1 MSHDNERLVAALRSA
16 MKENSRLREETERPP
31 EPVAVVGMGCR
42 LPGGVNSPEDLWDLV
57 ERGDDVVG
65 PLPQD
70 RGWDIS
76 ALTGQSGDAPL
87 SVMRQGYFLDDA
99 SAFDPAFFG
108 ISPREAEAMDPQQR
122 LMLEVAW
129 ETVER
134 SGTGPDSLA
143 GSDTGVYV
151 GAITQEYGPS
161 LTQAPGDGFAMT
173 GTTGSAVS
181 GRVAYALGLTGP
193 ALTVDTACSSSLV
206 AVQMAVQALRA
217 GECSLA
223 IAGGT
228 TVMVG
233 PGALT
238 EFTHL
243 RGLAADGR
251 CKAFGAGADGA
262 GFSEGVG
269 AVMLERLSDARRNG
283 RRVLAVI
290 RGAAVNQ
297 DGASNGLTAPNGP
310 SQTRVIRKALAD
322 ARLEPGDVDLVEAH
336 GTGTT
341 LGDPIEAQA
350 LAAAYGPGRDGPLW
364 LGSLKSNI
372 GHPQAAAGIAG
383 LIKLVLALE
392 HGTLPRTLHADE
404 PTPHVDWSSGSM
416 RLLNEARTWPGT
428 GRPRRAAVSS
438 FGLSGTNAH
447 VVVEQA
453 PRPEDAVT
461 GDAEAE
467 GAGAE
472 APGRSDAAEGSGP
485 SADRPGGLV
494 PWVLSARTEAAL
506 AAQAA
511 RLRDHVG
518 QRPELDPV
526 DVGWSLATT
535 RSALDH
541 RAAVLASDRDTFLA
555 RLDTLASGRPDPDVV
570 TGTAAPDRQPVLVFP
585 GQGGQWPGMA
595 VGLLDSSQELAGYIA
610 ECEEALAPY
619 VDWSLTDVLRQSPGA
634 ASLERVDVVQP
645 VLWAVMVALARLWI
659 SHGLRPAAVVGHSQG
674 EIAAACVSGA
684 LSLEDGAKVVALRSR
699 AVLELSGTG
708 AMASV
713 GRPADLVRADLADLA
728 DRVHVAV
735 VNSPSAT
742 VVAGEPEAVRT
753 LVKEYEEAGV
763 QARMIAVDYASHT
776 PHVERLRA
784 TLTTALSGVVPRRPE
799 IPMYSTLTGE
809 PVGAGELDAEYWYR
823 NLGEPV
829 EFGRVVHNLLAS
841 GHDVFVEAGP
851 HPVLSIALQ
860 ECAESAGLSDT
871 VVLGTLRR
879 NEGGLDRFLTSLA
892 EAHTYGLPV
901 DWPTVF
907 GGAARV
913 VDLPTYAFQRQ
924 RYWRVNPAHTG
935 APAPAPT
942 AAAEPDTSGAEAPV
956 RWERSPNLSA
966 EEREDAA
973 LAMVREE
980 TAALL
985 GHPSASTVEPRRGFL
1000 DAGGTSLAAVRLRN
1014 RVNALTGLELPVS
1027 VVLDHPTPLALA
1039 RHLVEQLDRA
1049 DADAETPPV
1058 PALTELER
1066 LEAAVYGGDVDGATR
1081 AELGDR
1087 LRGLLRG
1094 LDDRPDQGADLD
1106 EASDDQLLDLI
1117 DQEFGIS

>member
-1 MSHDNERLVAALRSA
+1 MSQDKDRLVAALRSA
-16 MKENSRLREETERPP
+16 MKENARLREEAERSP
-31 EPVAVVGMGCR
+31 EPVAVVGVGCR
-42 LPGGVNSPEDLWDLV
+42 LPGGVDSPEDLWDLL
-57 ERGDDVVG
+57 EREEDVIG
-65 PLPQD
+65 PLPRD
-70 RGWDIS
+70 RGWDVD
-76 ALTGQSGDAPL
+76 ALTGASGDAPR
-87 SVMRQGYFLDDA
+87 SVMRQGYFLDDV

-134 SGTGPDSLA
+134 SGIVPADLA
-143 GSDTGVYV
+143 GSDTGVYL
-151 GAITQEYGPS
+151 GSITQEYGPS
-161 LTQAPGDGFAMT
+161 LTQAPDDGFAMT

-181 GRVAYALGLTGP
+181 GRVSYTLGLTGP

-223 IAGGT
+223 LAGGT

-238 EFTHL
+238 EFTRL
-243 RGLAADGR
+243 RGLAPDGR

-283 RRVLAVI
+283 HRVLALI

-336 GTGTT
+336 GTGTS

-350 LAAAYGPGRDGPLW
+350 LLAAYGQGRDHPLW

-383 LIKLVLALE
+383 LIKLVLSLQHA
-392 HGTLPRTLHADE
+392 TLPRTLHAEE
-404 PTPHVDWSSGSM
+404 PSPHVDWSSGAM
-416 RLLNEARTWPGT
+416 RLLNRSRPWPET

-447 VVVEQA
+447 VILEQA
-453 PRPEDAVT
+453 PEDTVEETASQDT
-461 GDAEAE
+461 RTQGPKNGTL
-467 GAGAE
+467 GAAGTA
-472 APGRSDAAEGSGP
+472 AP
-485 SADRPGGLV
+485 V
-494 PWVLSARTEAAL
+494 PWVLSAHTETAL

-518 QRPELDPV
+518 ARPGLDPV

-535 RSALDH
+535 RAALDH
-541 RAAVLASDRDTFLA
+541 RAIVSGPDRDTLLA
-555 RLDTLASGRPDPDVV
+555 RLENLASGRLDPAVV
-570 TGTAAPDRQPVLVFP
+570 RGTAAPDRRPVLVFP

-595 VGLLDSSQELAGYIA
+595 ERLRESSPEFADHLA
-610 ECEEALAPY
+610 ECERALAPY
-619 VDWSLTDVLRQSPGA
+619 VDWSLNDVLSRRPGA

-645 VLWAVMVALARLWI
+645 VLWAIMVALGRLWI

-699 AVLELSGTG
+699 ALLELSGTG

-713 GRPADLVRADLADLA
+713 GRPAEAVRADLADL
-728 DRVHVAV
+728 DGQVHVAV
-735 VNSPSAT
+735 VNGPSAT
-742 VVAGEPEAVRT
+742 VVAGEPEAVHK
-753 LVKEYEEAGV
+753 LVKDYEEAGV
-763 QARMIAVDYASHT
+763 QARVIAVDYASHT

-784 TLTTALSGVVPRRPE
+784 ELVPALSGVRARRPD
-799 IPMYSTLTGE
+799 IPMYSTLTGGV
-809 PVGAGELDAEYWYR
+809 VGDGELDAEYWYR
-823 NLGEPV
+823 NLSNPV
-829 EFGRVVHNLLAS
+829 EFGRVVHTLLLDE
-841 GHDVFVEAGP
+841 HDVFVEVGP

-860 ECAESAGLSDT
+860 ECAEAAGLPDT
-871 VVLGTLRR
+871 VVLATLRR
-879 NEGGLDRFLTSLA
+879 DEGGLDRFLASVA
-892 EAHTYGLPV
+892 EAYAHGASI
-901 DWPTVF
+901 DWSTVF
-907 GGAARV
+907 GDGARV
-913 VDLPTYAFQRQ
+913 VDLPTYAFQHQ
-924 RYWRVNPAHTG
+924 RYWRVNPAHG
-935 APAPAPT
+935 AGTAPVTAPGPVPEPDASAPQAPT
-942 AAAEPDTSGAEAPV
+942 
-956 RWERSPNLSA
+956 RWSPPPGLSKQ
-966 EEREDAA
+966 EREEAA

-985 GHPSASTVEPRRGFL
+985 GHTGAATVEPRRGFL

-1014 RVNALTGLELPVS
+1014 RVNELTGLELPVT
-1027 VVLDHPTPLALA
+1027 VVLDHSTPLALA
-1039 RHLVEQLDRA
+1039 RHIVERLDRGEA
-1049 DADAETPPV
+1049 TGPPPLPV
-1058 PALTELER
+1058 LAELER
-1066 LEAAVYGGDVDGATR
+1066 LETAVRGDVDEDTREVLGA
-1081 AELGDR
+1081 R
-1087 LRGLLRG
+1087 LRALLRG
-1094 LDDRPDQGADLD
+1094 LDEAVDQGAPSPGIDLD
-1106 EASDDQLLDLI
+1106 EADDDQLLDFI

>member
-1 MSHDNERLVAALRSA
+1 MSHDNDRLVAALRSA
-16 MKENSRLREETERPP
+16 MKENARLREEAQRLP
-31 EPVAVVGMGCR
+31 EPIAVVGMGCR
-42 LPGGVNSPEDLWDLV
+42 LPGGVNSPEDLWDLL
-57 ERGDDVVG
+57 ERGEDVIG
-65 PLPQD
+65 PLPRD
-70 RGWDIS
+70 RGWDID
-76 ALTGQSGDAPL
+76 ALTGESGDAPR
-87 SVMRQGYFLDDA
+87 SAMRQGYFLDDV

-108 ISPREAEAMDPQQR
+108 ISPKEAEAMDPQQR

-134 SGTGPDSLA
+134 SGIVPDSLV

-151 GAITQEYGPS
+151 GSITQEYGPP
-161 LTQAPGDGFAMT
+161 LTQAPDDGFAMT

-181 GRVAYALGLTGP
+181 GRVSYTLGSTGP

-243 RGLAADGR
+243 RGLAPDGR
-251 CKAFGAGADGA
+251 CKAFGADADGA

-269 AVMLERLSDARRNG
+269 AVMLERLRDARRNG

-290 RGAAVNQ
+290 RGAAVNS

-350 LAAAYGPGRDGPLW
+350 LLAAYGTGRERPLW

-372 GHPQAAAGIAG
+372 GHPQAAAGVVG
-383 LIKLVLALE
+383 MIKLVLALE
-392 HGTLPRTLHADE
+392 HKTLPRTLHAEE
-404 PTPHVDWSSGSM
+404 PTPHVDWSSGAM
-416 RLLNEARTWPGT
+416 RLLNEARPWPDT

-447 VVVEQA
+447 VIVEQA
-453 PRPEDAVT
+453 P
-461 GDAEAE
+461 EAE
-467 GAGAE
+467 STAS
-472 APGRSDAAEGSGP
+472 R
-485 SADRPGGLV
+485 
-494 PWVLSARTEAAL
+494 SARTEGSEGGARGTARIAGSVPWTLSAHSEAAL

-511 RLRDHVG
+511 RLRDHVIG
-518 QRPELDPV
+518 HPDLDPM

-535 RSALDH
+535 RAALEH
-541 RAAVLASDRDTFLA
+541 RAVVQAPDRDTLLA

-570 TGTAAPDRQPVLVFP
+570 RGTAAPDRRPVLVFP

-595 VGLLDSSQELAGYIA
+595 EGLLGSSPEFAAHIA
-610 ECEEALAPY
+610 ECEQALAPY
-619 VDWSLTDVLRQSPGA
+619 VDWSLTDVLGRRPGA

-659 SHGLRPAAVVGHSQG
+659 SHGLSPAAVVGHSQG

-684 LSLEDGAKVVALRSR
+684 LTLTDGAKVVALRSR
-699 AVLELSGTG
+699 SVLELSGTG

-713 GRPADLVRADLADLA
+713 GRPADLVRADLAESA
-728 DRVHVAV
+728 DGVYVAV

-742 VVAGEPEAVRT
+742 VVAGEPEAVRK
-753 LVKEYEEAGV
+753 LVKDYEEAGV

-776 PHVERLRA
+776 PHVERSRA
-784 TLTTALSGVVPRRPE
+784 RLTGELSGVQARRPD

-809 PVGAGELDAEYWYR
+809 MVEAGELDAEYWYR
-823 NLGEPV
+823 NLSDPV
-829 EFGRVVHNLLAS
+829 EFGRVVHNLLVDE
-841 GHDVFVEAGP
+841 HDVFVEVGP

-860 ECAESAGLSDT
+860 ECAEAANLPET

-879 NEGGLDRFLTSLA
+879 QEGGLDRFLTSLA
-892 EAHTYGLPV
+892 EAHACGLSV
-901 DWPTVF
+901 DWRSVF
-907 GGAARV
+907 GDGARE
-913 VDLPTYAFQRQ
+913 VDLPTYAFQHQ
-924 RYWRVNPAHTG
+924 RYWRVNPAHG
-935 APAPAPT
+935 AAVTPT
-942 AAAEPDTSGAEAPV
+942 VSSTPEPDTPGAETPV
-956 RWERSPNLSA
+956 RWELPPGLSA
-966 EEREDAA
+966 QEREEAA

-980 TAALL
+980 TAVLL
-985 GHPSASTVEPRRGFL
+985 GHTDATTVESHRGFL

-1014 RVNALTGLELPVS
+1014 RINELTGLELPVT
-1027 VVLDHPTPLALA
+1027 VVLDHSTPRALA
-1039 RHLVEQLDRA
+1039 RHVVERLDRTEA
-1049 DADAETPPV
+1049 MAGPPPLPV
-1058 PALTELER
+1058 LSELER
-1066 LEAAVYGGDVDGATR
+1066 LERAVRGGDVDGATR
-1081 AELGDR
+1081 EVLGAR
-1087 LRGLLRG
+1087 LRDLLGALSEGSGRD
-1094 LDDRPDQGADLD
+1094 LDSADIDLD
-1106 EASDDQLLDLI
+1106 EASDDQLLDFI